1 MFVEDAAVDP
11 LPGPGAAPIR
21 AHTFE
26 AYVVDKDHPMAI
38 ALHDAGDEVCKD
50 SDRPGR
56 KRKRCQQHL
65 TPLTVQ

>member
-11 LPGPGAAPIR
+11 LPELVKSSSR
-21 AHTFE
+21 HTFE
-26 AYVVDKDHPMAI
+26 AYVIANDHPMAI

-56 KRKRCQQHL
+56 KSKQSGAI
-65 TPLTVQ
+65 